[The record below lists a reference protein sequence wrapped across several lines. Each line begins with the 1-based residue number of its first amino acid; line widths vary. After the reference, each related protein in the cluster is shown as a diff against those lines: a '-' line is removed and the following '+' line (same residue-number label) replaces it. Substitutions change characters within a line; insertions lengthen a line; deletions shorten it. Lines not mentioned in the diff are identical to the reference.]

1 MLTEE
6 DEKWAVAMLE
16 MTSTEGWSLWLEE
29 LEAAKAN
36 INSVEFTTD
45 NNDLSF
51 RKGQLDM
58 LAEVLSLRDRAESL
72 YAKKTV

>member
-1 MLTEE
+1 MSEE
-6 DEKWAVAMLE
+6 DEEWAVAILE
-16 MTSTEGWSLWLEE
+16 MTSTDGWSLWLEE
-29 LEAAKAN
+29 LEAARAN

-58 LAEVLSLRDRAESL
+58 LAEVLSLRDRAEEL
-72 YAKKTV
+72 YAQKTV

>member
-6 DEKWAVAMLE
+6 DEKWAFAMLE
-16 MTSTEGWSLWLEE
+16 MTSTDGWSLWLEE

-51 RKGQLDM
+51 RKGQLNV
-58 LAEVLSLRDRAESL
+58 LAEVLSLRDRAEEL
-72 YAKKTV
+72 YAQKTV

>member
-1 MLTEE
+1 MSEE
-6 DEKWAVAMLE
+6 DEEWAVAILE
-16 MTSTEGWSLWLEE
+16 MTSTDGWSLWLEE
-29 LEAAKAN
+29 LEAARAN